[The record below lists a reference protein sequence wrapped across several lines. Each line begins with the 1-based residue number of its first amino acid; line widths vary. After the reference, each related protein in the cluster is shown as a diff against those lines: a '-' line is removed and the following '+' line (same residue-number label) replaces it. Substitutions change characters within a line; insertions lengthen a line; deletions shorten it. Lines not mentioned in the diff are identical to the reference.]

1 MRTPTPSV
9 YVRGMGVYTPE
20 RRLTNAD
27 LTRLVDTSDEWI
39 RTRTGIIERRLADA
53 DESASDMA
61 AKAGAKAIENAG
73 ISKEEIDLIIVA
85 TATPDH
91 SFPSTACRTQAK
103 LGIKDV
109 PAFDMSAACSGFIYM
124 MQVAN
129 HMLRAGDY
137 RNVLI
142 ISTEKLSSIVNW
154 EDRNT
159 CVLFGDAAAAFVLT
173 KCNEPYVGI
182 LGNIL
187 GADGSSGDLLSLPAG
202 GSACPASYETVHDG
216 GHYLRM
222 AGQEVFKV
230 AVRTMSDCCKRLLEK
245 CNVSADEI
253 KCVIPHQANL
263 RIIDAVARQVGIPLE
278 KFCVNLQNYGN
289 TSSATIPNCMKEA
302 YDAGRFKA
310 GDLVLL
316 TAFGGGFTWGA
327 TLIRWK

>member
-1 MRTPTPSV
+1 
-9 YVRGMGVYTPE
+9 MGVYTPE

-61 AKAGAKAIENAG
+61 AKAGEKAIENAG

-142 ISTEKLSSIVNW
+142 ISTEKLSSIVN
-154 EDRNT
+154 
-159 CVLFGDAAAAFVLT
+159 
-173 KCNEPYVGI
+173 
-182 LGNIL
+182 
-187 GADGSSGDLLSLPAG
+187 
-202 GSACPASYETVHDG
+202 
-216 GHYLRM
+216 
-222 AGQEVFKV
+222 
-230 AVRTMSDCCKRLLEK
+230 
-245 CNVSADEI
+245 
-253 KCVIPHQANL
+253 
-263 RIIDAVARQVGIPLE
+263 
-278 KFCVNLQNYGN
+278 
-289 TSSATIPNCMKEA
+289 
-302 YDAGRFKA
+302 
-310 GDLVLL
+310 
-316 TAFGGGFTWGA
+316 
-327 TLIRWK
+327 